1 MRIAVIDLGTNT
13 FNLLIAEI
21 NPDKSYTNL
30 YQTKLSVKLGEGGID
45 KGFIAP
51 ASFQRGINALKI
63 YKETISN
70 YNVEKVFAFAT
81 SAIRTATNGIEFTE
95 KVKQETGFEVEI
107 ITGDKEAELI
117 YYGVCEA
124 VNLGEE
130 LSLIIDI
137 GGGSTEFIIANKD
150 KIFWKQSFL
159 LGASRLLE
167 KFKPSDPITDIEIH
181 QLKDYLN
188 SQLQPLYEAVK
199 LFPITELIGSSGSFD
214 SLAEMIAHRF
224 YTPEILTDKTEYTFN
239 LNDYKV
245 IYENVIKSNKEQ
257 RTKMKGLIE
266 MRIDMIVISTIIVQF
281 ILTSFNIKKMRL
293 STYSLKEGTLSEII
307 NGKDNK

>member
-30 YQTKLSVKLGEGGID
+30 YQTKLSVKLGEEGIN

-70 YNVEKVFAFAT
+70 YNVEKVFTFAT

-167 KFKPSDPITDIEIH
+167 KFKPSDPITDIEIQ
-181 QLKDYLN
+181 QLTDYLN
-188 SQLQPLYEAVK
+188 AHLQSLYEAVK

-224 YTPEILTDKTEYTFN
+224 YTPEILKDKTEYTFN
-239 LNDYKV
+239 LSDYKV
-245 IYENVIKSNKEQ
+245 IYENVIKSNKEE